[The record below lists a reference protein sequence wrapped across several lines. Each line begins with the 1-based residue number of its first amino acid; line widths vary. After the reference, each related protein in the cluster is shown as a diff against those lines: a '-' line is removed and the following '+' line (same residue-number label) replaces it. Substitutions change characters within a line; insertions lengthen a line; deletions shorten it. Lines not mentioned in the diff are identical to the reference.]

1 MTLSYFFDLIN
12 ESPVSN
18 PNKNLNKQQINRSP
32 TIIYF
37 KMVLM
42 IHAVDGNT
50 ISGVIVATIM
60 ASISLGEHLF
70 SQINLQWL

>member
-18 PNKNLNKQQINRSP
+18 PNKNPEQAADKSAP

-37 KMVLM
+37 KMVLN
-42 IHAVDGNT
+42 DT
-50 ISGVIVATIM
+50 CS
-60 ASISLGEHLF
+60 
-70 SQINLQWL
+70 